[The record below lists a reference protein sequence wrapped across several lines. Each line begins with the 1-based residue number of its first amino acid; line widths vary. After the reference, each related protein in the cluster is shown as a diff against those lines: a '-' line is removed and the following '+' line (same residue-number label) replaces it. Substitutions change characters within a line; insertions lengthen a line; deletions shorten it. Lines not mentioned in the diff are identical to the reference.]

1 MDKSYWLSYE
11 SLPYWLQSDLH
22 MLSLN
27 YKHNDHAHIQYSTL
41 TRKQTTH
48 AAHYELQ
55 FMSDSRQLHF
65 QDITIET
72 QHASLKWCTERSLK
86 MSSSFS
92 EKNREMGI
100 SKLPTC
106 VHGTAGYMH
115 CPVWDDN
122 HRGNEQT
129 WHRW

>member
-27 YKHNDHAHIQYSTL
+27 YRHNDHAHIHSHAS
-41 TRKQTTH
+41 KQH
-48 AAHYELQ
+48 MRAHYELQ
-55 FMSDSRQLHF
+55 FVSDSRQLHF

-72 QHASLKWCTERSLK
+72 QHAALKWRTERSLK
-86 MSSSFS
+86 MSSSLS

-122 HRGNEQT
+122 QRGNEQT
-129 WHRW
+129 WHQW